1 MHWLDFLRRAKNMQ
15 QAFSNPENARIWL
28 AAQPQADPVQ
38 MQGILLYQIEALDGS
53 TLPPAE
59 ILPLL
64 NILKSAATSVQATL
78 EPRYLRKP
86 LPMASVDQRIFETA
100 RQLWT
105 RLGIAYLRIA
115 PHFAPADR
123 LLPLHRAASS
133 IRLAEYCHP
142 QAAQECSALLDRLLF
157 AILEQAGTSQ
167 PAAPASCRSRLS
179 LSRGIEHCRPRRL
192 GFFTTS
198 NRTLSSLVTSVGSCQ
213 SCHQPLA

>member
-1 MHWLDFLRRAKNMQ
+1 MHWLDFPPPRKNMQ

-105 RLGIAYLRIA
+105 RLGIVDTPCRILPPAGGSGMLCA
-115 PHFAPADR
+115 P
-123 LLPLHRAASS
+123 
-133 IRLAEYCHP
+133 
-142 QAAQECSALLDRLLF
+142 
-157 AILEQAGTSQ
+157 
-167 PAAPASCRSRLS
+167 
-179 LSRGIEHCRPRRL
+179 
-192 GFFTTS
+192 
-198 NRTLSSLVTSVGSCQ
+198 
-213 SCHQPLA
+213 